1 MVKLVK
7 GQNDLL
13 SQYPACINE
22 WDFNKNHPLS
32 PDAVVAGS
40 SKKVWWICCKG
51 HSYEQSINL
60 HVGRGYGCP
69 YCSHRKVL
77 TGYNDL
83 ETLFPDIAT
92 EWHPY
97 KNAELKPSSITA
109 YSKKKVWW
117 LCSRGHS
124 YEQTVERRTRR
135 GSACCYCSGHKVLK
149 GFNDLASVN
158 PSLSVEWHP
167 SKNAPLTPYE
177 VTAGS
182 GKRVWW
188 LCPIGHEYQATIHDR
203 NTDNTQCPICNLR
216 VQTSFPEQA
225 TFFYVHKLYS
235 DAINK
240 YKPAFLGSM
249 ELDIYISSI
258 HTGIEFDGANWHQSD
273 EQYERDI
280 RKYKLCQENH
290 VKLIRIKEKNTRNWV
305 DNAQTA
311 DVVYTISKVKKT
323 GELET
328 VLKVILDS
336 IDASSNMWTRTDPR
350 HIHSQID
357 VNIERDRPQI
367 LGYLTSIDNSLAI
380 LRPDVASKWD
390 YVKNQ
395 DLTPDMFTVSS
406 NEIVWWK
413 CPDCGREWKC
423 SINSMTRKGRF
434 GCAEC
439 SKKHRGKSFTQGVVK
454 KVGSLAE
461 TMPELSKE
469 WHPTKNGDLTPNDI
483 TAGKF
488 KPVWWLCPKCGYE
501 WQASPNNRKRGIGC
515 PCCSGRV
522 PKTGINDLATL
533 YPELLNEWDYERNT
547 ELDPR
552 KVLPKSGKHAWWV
565 CSVCGNHWESEIR
578 SRVNGHGCPQCGK
591 RRKK

>member
-97 KNAELKPSSITA
+97 KNTELKPSSITA

-135 GSACCYCSGHKVLK
+135 GSACYYCSGHKVLK

-182 GKRVWW
+182 GKR
-188 LCPIGHEYQATIHDR
+188 
-203 NTDNTQCPICNLR
+203 
-216 VQTSFPEQA
+216 
-225 TFFYVHKLYS
+225 
-235 DAINK
+235 
-240 YKPAFLGSM
+240 
-249 ELDIYISSI
+249 
-258 HTGIEFDGANWHQSD
+258 
-273 EQYERDI
+273 
-280 RKYKLCQENH
+280 
-290 VKLIRIKEKNTRNWV
+290 
-305 DNAQTA
+305 
-311 DVVYTISKVKKT
+311 
-323 GELET
+323 
-328 VLKVILDS
+328 
-336 IDASSNMWTRTDPR
+336 
-350 HIHSQID
+350 
-357 VNIERDRPQI
+357 
-367 LGYLTSIDNSLAI
+367 
-380 LRPDVASKWD
+380 
-390 YVKNQ
+390 
-395 DLTPDMFTVSS
+395 
-406 NEIVWWK
+406 
-413 CPDCGREWKC
+413 
-423 SINSMTRKGRF
+423 
-434 GCAEC
+434 
-439 SKKHRGKSFTQGVVK
+439 
-454 KVGSLAE
+454 
-461 TMPELSKE
+461 
-469 WHPTKNGDLTPNDI
+469 
-483 TAGKF
+483 
-488 KPVWWLCPKCGYE
+488 VWWLCPKCGYE

-565 CSVCGNHWESEIR
+565 CSVFGTLIFSPGFAMVGQSKERAFEQKEKVHKHFPLYR
-578 SRVNGHGCPQCGK
+578 
-591 RRKK
+591 

>member
-1 MVKLVK
+1 MNGKSA
-7 GQNDLL
+7 N
-13 SQYPACINE
+13 IN
-22 WDFNKNHPLS
+22 
-32 PDAVVAGS
+32 
-40 SKKVWWICCKG
+40 
-51 HSYEQSINL
+51 Y
-60 HVGRGYGCP
+60 
-69 YCSHRKVL
+69 
-77 TGYNDL
+77 
-83 ETLFPDIAT
+83 
-92 EWHPY
+92 
-97 KNAELKPSSITA
+97 
-109 YSKKKVWW
+109 
-117 LCSRGHS
+117 
-124 YEQTVERRTRR
+124 
-135 GSACCYCSGHKVLK
+135 
-149 GFNDLASVN
+149 
-158 PSLSVEWHP
+158 
-167 SKNAPLTPYE
+167 
-177 VTAGS
+177 
-182 GKRVWW
+182 
-188 LCPIGHEYQATIHDR
+188 
-203 NTDNTQCPICNLR
+203 
-216 VQTSFPEQA
+216 
-225 TFFYVHKLYS
+225 
-235 DAINK
+235 
-240 YKPAFLGSM
+240 
-249 ELDIYISSI
+249 
-258 HTGIEFDGANWHQSD
+258 
-273 EQYERDI
+273 
-280 RKYKLCQENH
+280 
-290 VKLIRIKEKNTRNWV
+290 TRNWV

-328 VLKVILDS
+328 TLKVILDS

-533 YPELLNEWDYERNT
+533 YPELLNEWDYEKNT

>member
-32 PDAVVAGS
+32 PDAVIAGS

-97 KNAELKPSSITA
+97 KNAELKLSSITA

-135 GSACCYCSGHKVLK
+135 GSACYYCSGHKVLK

-158 PSLSVEWHP
+158 PSLAVEWHP

-182 GKRVWW
+182 GKR
-188 LCPIGHEYQATIHDR
+188 
-203 NTDNTQCPICNLR
+203 
-216 VQTSFPEQA
+216 
-225 TFFYVHKLYS
+225 
-235 DAINK
+235 
-240 YKPAFLGSM
+240 
-249 ELDIYISSI
+249 
-258 HTGIEFDGANWHQSD
+258 
-273 EQYERDI
+273 
-280 RKYKLCQENH
+280 
-290 VKLIRIKEKNTRNWV
+290 
-305 DNAQTA
+305 
-311 DVVYTISKVKKT
+311 
-323 GELET
+323 
-328 VLKVILDS
+328 
-336 IDASSNMWTRTDPR
+336 
-350 HIHSQID
+350 
-357 VNIERDRPQI
+357 
-367 LGYLTSIDNSLAI
+367 
-380 LRPDVASKWD
+380 
-390 YVKNQ
+390 
-395 DLTPDMFTVSS
+395 
-406 NEIVWWK
+406 
-413 CPDCGREWKC
+413 
-423 SINSMTRKGRF
+423 
-434 GCAEC
+434 
-439 SKKHRGKSFTQGVVK
+439 
-454 KVGSLAE
+454 
-461 TMPELSKE
+461 
-469 WHPTKNGDLTPNDI
+469 
-483 TAGKF
+483 
-488 KPVWWLCPKCGYE
+488 VWWLCPKCGYE

-533 YPELLNEWDYERNT
+533 YPELLNEGDYERNT